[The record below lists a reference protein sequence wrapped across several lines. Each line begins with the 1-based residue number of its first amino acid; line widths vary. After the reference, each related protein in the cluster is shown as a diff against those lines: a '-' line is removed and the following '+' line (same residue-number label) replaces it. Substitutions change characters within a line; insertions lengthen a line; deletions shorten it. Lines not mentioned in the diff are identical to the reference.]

1 MSYYDYLTSVRKNI
15 EVSFPET
22 ILSATNGI
30 DQLMKKHEPKVNLPP
45 TNPTILT
52 IPTIQTITT
61 IPTIPT
67 IPMKMKLKPPKFV
80 PIVPTVPIVPVQVAT
95 TTVPIV
101 PIVPIVP
108 VQVATIVP
116 IQVHEP
122 KPEPE
127 IKKKLKLPKPITSV
141 MTSEII
147 PEPIP
152 MSCLKSTSEPTTD
165 IPKPRKLIK
174 PIKKIEPDCVIF
186 SAPVVLLD
194 QDQDQEIIIEI
205 KSLKLKNK
213 PKIATKC
220 NTKYMSMK
228 LEPPDNPP
236 IRLLF

>member
-67 IPMKMKLKPPKFV
+67 IPMKMKLKPPKF
-80 PIVPTVPIVPVQVAT
+80 
-95 TTVPIV
+95 VPIV